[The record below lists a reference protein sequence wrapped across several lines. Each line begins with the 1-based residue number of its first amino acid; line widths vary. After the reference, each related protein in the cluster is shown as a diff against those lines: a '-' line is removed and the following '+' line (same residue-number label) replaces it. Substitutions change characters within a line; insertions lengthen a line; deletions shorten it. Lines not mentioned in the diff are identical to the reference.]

1 MKDLN
6 GKEKIAMEA
15 VVDFLI
21 ESEAPNY
28 IGANLDTQNGPVEIV
43 ARYVTGKTP
52 QDKLTELENRITNSV
67 EDVARAIY
75 RLLPGDD
82 TGSPSDFPW
91 REGGNSD
98 MQYLARDMARA
109 ALAVL
114 VLK

>member
-1 MKDLN
+1 MKDLQ
-6 GKEKIAMEA
+6 GKEKFSMITIADCL
-15 VVDFLI
+15 V

-28 IGANLDTQNGPVEIV
+28 IGAHLDTQNGPVEIV

-52 QDKLTELENRITNSV
+52 QDKLTDLENRITNSV

-75 RLLPGDD
+75 RLLPVNDEG
-82 TGSPSDFPW
+82 GPSEFPW

-98 MQYLARDMARA
+98 MQLLARDMARA

>member
-1 MKDLN
+1 MKELN
-6 GKEKIAMEA
+6 GKEKFSMIAIA
-15 VVDFLI
+15 DFLV

-28 IGANLDTQNGPVEIV
+28 IGASLDTQNGPVEIM

-82 TGSPSDFPW
+82 DGSPSDFPW

-98 MQYLARDMARA
+98 MQLLARDMARA